1 MADHIV
7 TLSPSGEV
15 WAARGV
21 TAANLVTRNRLGLP
35 PTATKAEV
43 LAVDP
48 NADWV
53 NNVDD
58 LVRSIVRQQIQTIKN
73 ASDAEDRAAW
83 LAAAQVVIATGTNAQ
98 KNVLCQAVGLPNG
111 SLP

>member
-1 MADHIV
+1 MADHTV
-7 TLSPSGEV
+7 TLSAAAET

-21 TAANLVTRNRLGLP
+21 ASANLVTRNRLGLP

-48 NADWV
+48 NADWI

-58 LVRSIVRQQIQTIKN
+58 LVRSIVRQQIRTIRD

-98 KNVLCQAVGLPNG
+98 KNALCQAVGLPNG